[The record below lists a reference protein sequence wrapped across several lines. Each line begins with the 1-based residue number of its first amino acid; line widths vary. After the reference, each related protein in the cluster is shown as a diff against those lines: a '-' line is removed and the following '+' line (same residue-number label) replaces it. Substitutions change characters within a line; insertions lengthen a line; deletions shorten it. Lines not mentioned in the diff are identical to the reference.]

1 LRGLRSVHLLLSV
14 AILSLVVGSE
24 IVPTQAVSWYYVTVR
39 TVGLYPNVGTRVY
52 AGGYLMGTIYGEGTL
67 TFNTTYGPTISIDSH
82 VPNGYPYYGCPFYTY
97 PGPLWGPYGHN
108 GVAFFCRFNS
118 QRAVAN
124 TTVTLTFR
132 YDPLFFL
139 YVKSE
144 RGSPAGT
151 GWYLAGSWARVEV
164 ATLIEEGISTRYRF
178 DRWTGAQL
186 QDTASSS
193 VNLVYMDS
201 PKAVEA
207 LWVTQYK
214 LTANSP
220 YGQISGGGWYDK
232 DQTATFSVTSP
243 VTGGEGIR
251 YTFNSWMGDY
261 TGSSTTGTVTMNAP
275 RTVTATWK
283 TQYLLTIDPKNGQVD
298 KSTQWLD
305 SGTGVSVT
313 ATSPS
318 KIVEKK
324 SRLMFLGWQGATTST
339 SNPVT
344 IIMDGPK
351 TLTATW
357 RWQHYLTVETKHG
370 TPSGEGWYDEGSTAE
385 FSIPSEIPMES
396 PFGSLGGK
404 YIFSGW
410 TGDSTATTPKAAILM
425 DRPYA
430 VVASWTSDYS
440 MVTAFFVI
448 LTAIIATVGVFVVFA
463 IRKERLRGSREKPQT
478 RTREAT
484 PSPGAHRRLTAQ
496 VQNTK
501 PLKSKLGRPGLN

>member
-1 LRGLRSVHLLLSV
+1 MRGLRSVHLLLLV
-14 AILSLVVGSE
+14 VILSLAVSSE
-24 IVPTQAVSWYYVTVR
+24 IVPTQAVSWYYVTVK
-39 TVGLYPNVGTRVY
+39 TVGLYPNVGARVY
-52 AGGYLMGTIYGEGTL
+52 AGGYLMGTIHEGETL
-67 TFNTTYGPTISIDSH
+67 TFNTTYGPAISIDSH
-82 VPNGYPYYGCPFYTY
+82 VPNGYPYYGYPFYTY
-97 PGPLWGPYGHN
+97 PGPLWGPYGNN

-118 QRAVAN
+118 QSAIAN
-124 TTVTLTFR
+124 TTVALTFR

-144 RGSPAGT
+144 RGSPEGT
-151 GWYLAGSWARVEV
+151 GWYLAGSWARVAV
-164 ATLIEEGISTRYRF
+164 ATPIEEGTSTRYRF

-186 QDTASSS
+186 RDSATSS

-201 PKAVEA
+201 PKALEA
-207 LWVTQYK
+207 LWVTQYR
-214 LTANSP
+214 LTVNSP
-220 YGQISGGGWYDK
+220 HGQVSGGGWYDK
-232 DQTATFSVTSP
+232 DQTATFSVSSP
-243 VTGGEGIR
+243 VAGGEGIR
-251 YTFNSWMGDY
+251 YTFNSWTGDY

-318 KIVEKK
+318 KIVEK